1 MLGFPRHARITRGA
15 ELQRI
20 AREGKRIRAGHLDV
34 RVVASPLAHP
44 ASAHTR
50 IGLVVPRYRH
60 SAVARNQLKRR
71 LRELARLQLLPVGLS
86 LDIVVRIR
94 PEAYALTFD
103 QLREDVDRMLMQL
116 ARWSPPPVS
125 IDPAPAESVP
135 PSAPSVS

>member
-1 MLGFPRHARITRGA
+1 M
-15 ELQRI
+15 
-20 AREGKRIRAGHLDV
+20 
-34 RVVASPLAHP
+34 
-44 ASAHTR
+44 
-50 IGLVVPRYRH
+50 PRYRH

>member
-1 MLGFPRHARITRGA
+1 M
-15 ELQRI
+15 
-20 AREGKRIRAGHLDV
+20 
-34 RVVASPLAHP
+34 
-44 ASAHTR
+44 
-50 IGLVVPRYRH
+50 PRYRH

-125 IDPAPAESVP
+125 IDPAPAEPVP